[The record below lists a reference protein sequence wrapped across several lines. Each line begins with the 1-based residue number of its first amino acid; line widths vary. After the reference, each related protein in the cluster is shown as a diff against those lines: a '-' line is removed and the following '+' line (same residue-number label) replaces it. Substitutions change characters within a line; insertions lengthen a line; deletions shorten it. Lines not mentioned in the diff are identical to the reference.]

1 MLLWVQCPK
10 TRWRSCPACQQ
21 RIQEQELED
30 EYELQS
36 WFIRR
41 INRFLAAQGK
51 QLIGWDE
58 ILEGGLAEGAC
69 VMSWRVSSFIP
80 ILFLAVSVALTA
92 QCHSHTLLACLAA
105 ESGQSTMWL
114 DLTALLKYSELPQMA
129 CRVLVGSFAATALK
143 LSSWPGGPSFQCLH
157 HSSVCCSTYMLT
169 VGVGEA
175 YAQVGMHL
183 REQPCVGM
191 ISKGRCRG
199 S

>member
-1 MLLWVQCPK
+1 MLSWVQCPK

-69 VMSWRVSSFIP
+69 VMSWRVSPFIP
-80 ILFLAVSVALTA
+80 MLFLPVLL
-92 QCHSHTLLACLAA
+92 HTV
-105 ESGQSTMWL
+105 
-114 DLTALLKYSELPQMA
+114 YSPPCGLISLP
-129 CRVLVGSFAATALK
+129 G
-143 LSSWPGGPSFQCLH
+143 
-157 HSSVCCSTYMLT
+157 
-169 VGVGEA
+169 
-175 YAQVGMHL
+175 
-183 REQPCVGM
+183 
-191 ISKGRCRG
+191 
-199 S
+199 